1 MGLLIVGSIALDN
14 VETSFDKVV
23 DSLGG
28 SATFISISASYF
40 TNPINLVGVV
50 GDDFDNQHIDLLK
63 RRKIDLTGLQI
74 KSGKTFRWGGK
85 YHNDFNNR
93 DTLFTELG
101 VFETFNPILP
111 EEYKADEIVVLG
123 NILPSLQLNVLQ
135 QLTNPKF
142 IICDTM
148 NLWISIAKEDLI
160 EVIKKVDLLIINDS
174 EAKELSGINN
184 TIKAAKKVM
193 ELGCK
198 YLIIKKGEHGALL
211 FSKDDF
217 FSAPALPIEDIFD
230 PTGAG
235 DTFAGGLAGYLHKTN
250 DFSFENLKKAVIYGT
265 TMASFCVESF
275 SIKKIEELN
284 DEKINERYTYLK
296 LITGF

>member
-1 MGLLIVGSIALDN
+1 MGLLVVGSIALDN

-23 DSLGG
+23 DALGG
-28 SATFISISASYF
+28 SATYISISASYF

-50 GDDFDNQHIDLLK
+50 GDDFDNEHIDLLK
-63 RRKIDLTGLQI
+63 RQQIDLTGLQI
-74 KSGKTFRWGGK
+74 KNGKTFRWGGK

-111 EEYKADEIVVLG
+111 EEYKSNEIVVLG

-142 IICDTM
+142 VICDTM
-148 NLWISIAKEDLI
+148 NLWISIAKNDLI

-217 FSAPALPIEDIFD
+217 FSAPALPIKDIFD

-250 DFSFENLKKAVIYGT
+250 DYSFDNLKKAVIYGT
-265 TMASFCVESF
+265 TMASFCVEAF
-275 SIKKIEELN
+275 STKKIEELN
-284 DEKINERYTYLK
+284 DEKINERYNYLK